1 MEGQNF
7 WMGFSSIGL
16 RSLEGVHR
24 CLNNMHL
31 VIISATSGHYI
42 ARTLDFAN
50 PEKKQFKADIIFL
63 CYFPSSS
70 FFFLNSSGFPYAF
83 LIFPSSFFPPLYAPL
98 DCNPKWDECLY

>member
-50 PEKKQFKADIIFL
+50 PEKKQFKARYYFSLLFSFFVFL
-63 CYFPSSS
+63 LSKFFGVSLCLLNIS
-70 FFFLNSSGFPYAF
+70 FFFFSSSLCSLG
-83 LIFPSSFFPPLYAPL
+83 LQS
-98 DCNPKWDECLY
+98 KMG